1 MKKALILW
9 AAVLLLITPVTST
22 ADEKPRSGLQPG
34 NMAFNEKMIRLNRA
48 FRDITTAVVI
58 GDGERVEKVLDSL
71 NSAGVMEK
79 SRDAI
84 RKGQITLKK
93 NPEKIQEFIQFD
105 QELQQ
110 NLEAL
115 LQAAKIDN
123 EQKMAAITK
132 KIIDNC
138 VNCHT
143 LFKK

>member
-1 MKKALILW
+1 MKKSLILW
-9 AAVLLLITPVTST
+9 AAVLLLITPLAAT

-48 FRDITTAVVI
+48 FRDITTAVVV
-58 GDGERVEKVLDSL
+58 GDGERVEKVIESL
-71 NSAGVMEK
+71 NSTGVMEK

-84 RKGQITLKK
+84 QEGRITLKK

-105 QELQQ
+105 LELQQ
-110 NLEAL
+110 NLSAL
-115 LQAAKIDN
+115 LQSAKSDN
-123 EQKMAAITK
+123 GQKMASITK
-132 KIIDNC
+132 KLIDNC